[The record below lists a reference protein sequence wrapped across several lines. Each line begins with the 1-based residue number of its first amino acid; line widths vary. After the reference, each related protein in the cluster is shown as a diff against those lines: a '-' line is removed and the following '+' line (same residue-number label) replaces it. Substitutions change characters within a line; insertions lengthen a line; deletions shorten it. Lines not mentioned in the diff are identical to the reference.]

1 MGDIKIKKIIIDR
14 LKEQKIDQ
22 HSIII
27 NDITVMKPHNL
38 DIKFTHE
45 DNHINEQF
53 KIFNITCTESDL
65 GITTITTISIIAGDS
80 EDVAI
85 STINNLPFKCWFI
98 CGINEKMMTEIKL
111 INGKYYAII
120 PKEESVNYSV
130 ELDLIKIDK

>member
-1 MGDIKIKKIIIDR
+1 MGDIKIKNIIIDR
-14 LKEQKIDQ
+14 LKEQKIDE

-27 NDITVMKPHNL
+27 TDITDITVMKPHNL
-38 DIKFTHE
+38 DIKFT
-45 DNHINEQF
+45 DTAGYVAKQF
-53 KIFNITCTESDL
+53 KIFNIDYKESFL
-65 GITTITTISIIAGDS
+65 GINKISIIQGDS

-120 PKEESVNYSV
+120 PKEGSVNYRV
-130 ELDLIKIDK
+130 ELDLIKN